1 MIEHFINGFIPLM
14 HWNNILAI
22 VGGSVVGYL
31 VGALPGLS
39 ATMGIALCLPFTF
52 YLPPLASLLFLTS
65 LYGAAEY
72 GGSITA
78 VTLNIPGETA
88 ATPTTFDGYPLTQK
102 GFPAKALGMSIV
114 ASFYAGI
121 VSTIALIL
129 TAVPLASMAL
139 SFGPPEYF
147 ALGLFG
153 LTAVAALAGKSWV
166 KGCIGILFGL
176 LINTIGIDDISGTS
190 RYIFINAL
198 YEGLPLIPLLIGLF
212 AISEVLMTMEELSHN
227 VVLQKISGSLPTLK
241 EYLSCHRAMVRGT
254 LIGYV
259 IGIIPGA
266 GKAVASFIAYNE
278 EKRASKHPE
287 LFGTGVLEGVA
298 APEAANNSI
307 VSGALVP
314 LLTLGIPGS
323 AAAAV
328 LIGAFTIQGLQP
340 GPLLFVKQPELVY
353 GLFAGL
359 LAGNVVMLAMG
370 LLGTQLWAKVLL
382 VPKNILTPIVL
393 ADHPFRL
400 LRGIQQSFFHMAGI
414 GFRFAGVR
422 HAEVR
427 FSGRPCRSC
436 DGFGKDDRNL
446 FPQVPDSLGGKRCH
460 IFRKTYHHG
469 VIRRRDPVD
478 RFPDLPGEKEGQGFR
493 VRRCNRM

>member
-1 MIEHFINGFIPLM
+1 MIEHLISGFIPLT

-52 YLPPLASLLFLTS
+52 YLPPLTSLLFLTS

-88 ATPTTFDGYPLTQK
+88 ATPTTFDGYPLTKK

-198 YEGLPLIPLLIGLF
+198 YEGLPLVPLLIGLF
-212 AISEVLMTMEELSHN
+212 AISEVLMTMEELAQN
-227 VVLQKISGSLPTLK
+227 VVLNKISGSLPTMK
-241 EYLSCHRAMVRGT
+241 EYLSCHKAMIRGT
-254 LIGYV
+254 LIGYL

-298 APEAANNSI
+298 APEAANNSV

-393 ADHPFRL
+393 AITL
-400 LRGIQQSFFHMAGI
+400 
-414 GFRFAGVR
+414 FACY
-422 HAEVR
+422 AESNSL
-427 FSGRPCRSC
+427 FSLWLAL
-436 DGFGKDDRNL
+436 GFGLLGYLMRKYE
-446 FPQVPDSLGGKRCH
+446 FPVAPVVLAMVLGKM
-460 IFRKTYHHG
+460 IETSFRKSLILSDGSVSIFFERPVTIVLF
-469 VIRRRDPVD
+469 VIAIISIAFQIYRA
-478 RFPDLPGEKEGQGFR
+478 KKKAKSQG
-493 VRRCNRM
+493 